1 MIHITAIGILKG
13 LLVAVIGWAVRD
25 EYKNSS
31 YEIKYKH
38 PDKEKKDE
46 PAKKS
51 RDTSDERVHRSSD

>member
-13 LLVAVIGWAVRD
+13 LLVTIIGWAMRE

-51 RDTSDERVHRSSD
+51 RDTSD